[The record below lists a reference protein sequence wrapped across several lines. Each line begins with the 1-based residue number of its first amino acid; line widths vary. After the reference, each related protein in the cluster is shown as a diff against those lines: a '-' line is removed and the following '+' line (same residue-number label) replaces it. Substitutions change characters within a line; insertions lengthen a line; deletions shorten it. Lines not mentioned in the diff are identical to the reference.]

1 MFILH
6 ANHPQHYNV
15 SIFCNGSYLYLGL
28 LKRYPTELNITWNT
42 CGKDPLTNERFLQRL
57 RGDDILSLLKKNY
70 SLKIFEKLNAGLKRQ
85 GLSKRMILKLKMDIF
100 KDYSFP
106 QPLPA
111 DKFLRLPN
119 GSPDQ
124 AYLILGT
131 AATGK

>member
-6 ANHPQHYNV
+6 DNHYHV
-15 SIFCNGSYLYLGL
+15 SIICNGSYLYLGL

-42 CGKDPLTNERFLQRL
+42 YGKDPLTNERFLQRL

-70 SLKIFEKLNAGLKRQ
+70 SSKIFEKLYAGMKRQ